1 MSLPAF
7 GIDVSKST
15 LDVCLLH
22 PEGRKRAKRFENSP
36 TGFARLASWLEAQG
50 VSQVHACMEATG
62 TWWEALAESLCGAG
76 HVVSVVNPFQIKSH
90 ARSELRRTKTDRV
103 DALVIANYC
112 AQKDPPPWSP
122 MPPEVRELQALRR
135 RVDSLQHMRQ
145 MERNR
150 LTSGVVNADVRDSLA
165 ASLDFFDREIK
176 RIKRLIRKHIN
187 RHPHLKE
194 QRDLL
199 VSIPGIGDQTAA
211 AILAEFREVRSFASA
226 RQLAAFAGL
235 TPQQRQSGSSIHGKA
250 HLSKI
255 GSPRL
260 RKALFMPAIVALQ
273 HNVVI
278 QAFAQRLRERG
289 KPGRVILGA
298 VMRKLI
304 HLAYGVLTSAQ
315 PFDPR
320 LAGIAS

>member
-1 MSLPAF
+1 MSLPAL
-7 GIDVSKST
+7 GIDVSKVT
-15 LDVCLLH
+15 LDVYLLH

-36 TGFARLASWLEAQG
+36 DGFARLTTWLQEHG
-50 VSQVHACMEATG
+50 VPQVHACMEATG
-62 TWWEALAESLCGAG
+62 SWWEALAESLYRAG
-76 HVVSVVNPFQIKSH
+76 HVVSVVNPYQIKSH

-103 DALVIANYC
+103 DAAVIANYC
-112 AQKDPPPWSP
+112 EQKVPPAWSP
-122 MPPEVRELQALRR
+122 MPPEVRELQALLRR
-135 RVDSLQHMRQ
+135 LESLQHMQQ
-145 MERNR
+145 MEHNR
-150 LTSGVVNADVRDSLA
+150 LSSGISSADVGESLT
-165 ASLDFFDREIK
+165 ASLDFLNREIK

-199 VSIPGIGDQTAA
+199 VTIPGIADQTAA
-211 AILAEFREVRSFASA
+211 AILAEFREVQSFSSA

-235 TPQQRQSGSSIHGKA
+235 TPQQRQSGSSVNGKA

-278 QAFAQRLRERG
+278 QAFAKRLRERG
-289 KPGRVILGA
+289 KHGKVILGA

-304 HLAYGVLTSAQ
+304 HLAFGVLKSRRA
-315 PFDPR
+315 FDPR
-320 LAGIAS
+320 LAGINA